1 MNGESMRTTSPRPAL
16 VAIASA
22 AVLALTAGCAGT
34 GGQSADPTSQAIPS
48 DGADSATTTLTIYT
62 DQHLELV
69 QALADAYTQETGV
82 RFDIQPDANFGQIE
96 AEGAASPADLFLS
109 EDPAPVALLA
119 DGDYLLPV
127 DEATLDQVRDGL
139 NPSSG
144 LWVAYAARARVLY
157 YNPDLIDEADL
168 PQRLVDIT
176 EDRYRGMFAYA
187 PSGAFRASVQY
198 LISTI
203 GSDATASF
211 LEQVKANG
219 VDEQKNGNVRDT
231 VEAGKHAMGLS
242 NHYYWYSKA
251 AEVGGP
257 ENMTSKIYH
266 FPQEDPGNLVLS
278 SGAGVLATSD
288 QPAEAAEFL
297 AWLTSPDGGQD
308 LIAHAAIDV
317 SGAQYPVGKGMAS
330 DIAGSLDEIMSPVYD
345 MGIYANQSDAE
356 EMLKSL
362 GISG

>member
-1 MNGESMRTTSPRPAL
+1 MRTISPRPAL
-16 VAIASA
+16 LAIASA
-22 AVLALTAGCAGT
+22 AVLALTAGCAGA
-34 GGQSADPTSQAIPS
+34 GGQAASPASPS
-48 DGADSATTTLTIYT
+48 DDADAGATTLTIYT

-69 QALADAYTQETGV
+69 QALADAYTDQTGV
-82 RFDIQPDANFGQIE
+82 TFDIQPDANFGQIE
-96 AEGAASPADLFLS
+96 AEGDASPADLFLS
-109 EDPAPVALLA
+109 EDPAPVAMLA
-119 DGDYLLPV
+119 EGDYLLPV
-127 DEATLDQVRDGL
+127 DQATLDQVRDGL
-139 NPSSG
+139 NPTSG
-144 LWVAYAARARVLY
+144 LWVAYAARVRVLY

-168 PQRLVDIT
+168 PEHLADLT

-211 LEQVKANG
+211 LEQLKANG

-266 FPQEDPGNLVLS
+266 FPAEDPGNLVLS

-288 QPAEAAEFL
+288 HPAEAAEFL

-308 LIAHAAIDV
+308 LLAHAAIDV
-317 SGAQYPVGKGMAS
+317 SGAQYPVAKGLAS
-330 DIAGSLDEIMSPVYD
+330 DLAGSLDEIMSPVYD